1 MEPSVRKYGLEE
13 AQTVMNFTPFIAVWV
28 FLGLGTLV
36 LAAYR
41 RFLSTYEDD
50 NLHIGNAEVTTKQL
64 ASARRFATID
74 RWGEALTVLL
84 VATGVILG
92 VIYLYLGWM
101 RG

>member
-1 MEPSVRKYGLEE
+1 
-13 AQTVMNFTPFIAVWV
+13 MNFTPFIAAWV

-50 NLHIGNAEVTTKQL
+50 NLHIANAEVTAKQM
-64 ASARRFATID
+64 ASARRFTAID
-74 RWGEALTVLL
+74 RWGEALTILL
-84 VATGVILG
+84 AASGVILG
-92 VIYLYLGWM
+92 GIYLYLGWM

>member
-1 MEPSVRKYGLEE
+1 
-13 AQTVMNFTPFIAVWV
+13 MNFTPFIAAWV

-41 RFLSTYEDD
+41 KFLSTYEDD
-50 NLHIGNAEVTTKQL
+50 NLHIANEELGAKQF

-92 VIYLYLGWM
+92 GIYLYLGWM